1 MRTIENERAELSA
14 VESTLR
20 ESVERFKQARD
31 KCEQDMQDMIDKQ
44 KGELQ
49 QEINECKSKNGRQEA
64 AISELQRK
72 VIQGESESD
81 KDRALLEQK
90 VEFLER
96 NIKEMSS
103 KESDISH
110 ELKTQHKNHST

>member
-1 MRTIENERAELSA
+1 
-14 VESTLR
+14 
-20 ESVERFKQARD
+20 
-31 KCEQDMQDMIDKQ
+31 MQDIIDKQ

-49 QEINECKSKNGRQEA
+49 QEIQDSKVKNGRQETV
-64 AISELQRK
+64 ISELQRK

-96 NIKEMSS
+96 NIKELSS
-103 KESDISH
+103 KESDFSH
-110 ELKTQHKNHST
+110 ELKTQQKNHSTQIREIQQKYELQVKNLQNKLDDS